1 MDRSDTDSPHVQR
14 RRQVLW
20 DWIALYALLGAV
32 FTKFLVFRDYG
43 LFHPEVWLVFVGF
56 LGLAFAVALLIGLRR
71 EVLAP
76 AVMGSLVVFFL
87 FQEFGPLV
95 EMAIR
100 DRFGISLG
108 ETILFVVL
116 AVPTMVVFW
125 LLRRSVSQIVAA
137 CFGALALASL
147 FSSPTVAPMAR
158 MIVHDV
164 RVPLD
169 RDLPPVVHI
178 VLDQQIGI
186 DGLVDAIPGA
196 RELREETARLYSHAG
211 FRVFSGA
218 YTHFPGTI
226 ESLSNLLNGSVEPV
240 AHRWIGPRSSGAAVL
255 ANAWFDRLAEKG
267 YRIHVLQGHYV
278 DYCGWRDGAVASCH
292 TFHSKDVRVLHEIDV
307 SSFDKAKFLALYLLD
322 IDYPSLSKAL
332 RFGWHVTQELFLKAG
347 VPLPHWDAQGVSLSS
362 VVALKS
368 VKSLEDRVETLQ
380 RGEALFAHVYL
391 PHHPYVLDAQC
402 NVISNTAEW
411 HDRTAT
417 LWWLQVPSRAD
428 RWRARQEAYFRQS
441 RCLNSR
447 LEQLFRLFDD
457 RAELNDATVIV
468 HGDHGSLI
476 TITEP
481 IVGNEDELA
490 PIDIVSSFSTLFAI
504 RAPGQPAG
512 LETTM
517 TSIQALFARELLELA
532 GVSSHDDI
540 FLKPPRGVIGGE
552 QTRLS
557 MVPLTRD
564 NEEEEGP
571 PRPRAGVK
579 YSTTRFR

>member
-1 MDRSDTDSPHVQR
+1 MDRSDTDSPSVQR

-20 DWIALYALLGAV
+20 DWTALYALLVAA
-32 FTKFLVFRDYG
+32 FTKFVVFRDYG
-43 LFHPEVWLVFVGF
+43 LSHPEVWIVFGGF
-56 LGLAFAVALLIGLRR
+56 LILALAIALFIGLRR

-76 AVMGSLVVFFL
+76 SVMGFLVVFFL
-87 FQEFGPLV
+87 FQEFGGIAQT
-95 EMAIR
+95 AIT
-100 DRFGISLG
+100 DRFGMLVG
-108 ETILFVVL
+108 EAVVFVLF
-116 AVPTMVVFW
+116 AVPTLAVFW
-125 LLRRSVSQIVAA
+125 LLRRRVSQIVAA
-137 CFGALALASL
+137 GFGALALASL
-147 FSSPTVAPMAR
+147 FSPPLVAPMAR

-169 RDLPPVVHI
+169 RDLPPLIHI

-196 RELREETARLYSHAG
+196 AELRGETARLYTDAG

-226 ESLSNLLNGSVEPV
+226 ESLSNLLNGSVQPV
-240 AHRWIGPRSSGAAVL
+240 AHRWIRPRSPGAAVV
-255 ANAWFDRLAEKG
+255 ANAWFDRLAAEG
-267 YRIHVLQGHYV
+267 YRVHVLQGHYL

-292 TFHSKDVRVLHEIDV
+292 TFYSKDVRVLHEIDV
-307 SSFDKAKFLALYLLD
+307 SPVDKARFLALYLLD
-322 IDYPSLSKAL
+322 IDYPPLSKAL
-332 RFGWHVTQELFLKAG
+332 RLGWHLTQEVFLKAG
-347 VPLPHWDAQGVSLSS
+347 IPLPHWDAHGISLSS

-368 VKSLEDRVETLQ
+368 VASLEDRVRTLQ

-391 PHHPYVLDAQC
+391 PHHPYMLDAQC
-402 NVISNTAEW
+402 QVIPDTAEW

-447 LEQLFRLFDD
+447 LAELFRQFDE
-457 RAELNDATVIV
+457 REELKDATVIV

-481 IVGNEDELA
+481 IIGNEDELA
-490 PIDIVSSFSTLFAI
+490 PIDIVSSYSTLFAI
-504 RAPGQPAG
+504 RSPGRSPG
-512 LETTM
+512 LESTM
-517 TSIQALFARELLELA
+517 RSVQSLFAREMLGLHD
-532 GVSSHDDI
+532 VPSHDEI

-557 MVPLTRD
+557 MVPLTQ
-564 NEEEEGP
+564 EEEEGP
-571 PRPRAGVK
+571 PRPRAGIK
-579 YSTTRFR
+579 FSTTRFR